1 MISGREAG
9 ASEAQGDP
17 LHVALK
23 ASLFQKKKKKR
34 EKDGLQLGGRKKNN
48 LGV

>member
-17 LHVALK
+17 FHIEFE
-23 ASLFQKKKKKR
+23 ASLFQKKKKR
-34 EKDGLQLGGRKKNN
+34 EKDGLQLDGRGRAN
-48 LGV
+48 LVV